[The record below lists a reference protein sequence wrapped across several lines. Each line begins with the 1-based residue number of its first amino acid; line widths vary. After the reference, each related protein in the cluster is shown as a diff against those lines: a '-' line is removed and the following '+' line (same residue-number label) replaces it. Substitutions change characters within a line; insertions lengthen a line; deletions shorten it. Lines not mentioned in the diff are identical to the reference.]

1 MNDKALLAILESSY
15 LDDSTAAVLN
25 YLVNVEI
32 ED

>member
-1 MNDKALLAILESSY
+1 MNDKALLAIWASSY